1 MRDMKGKSREELE
14 ERIRQLEASRL
25 YWMREYK
32 DVSLRLGDAS
42 SYASK
47 LEIELDELL
56 RREESDGRREES
68 DGRD

>member
-1 MRDMKGKSREELE
+1 MRDMKGKSRQELE

-32 DVSLRLGDAS
+32 SAMLRLGDAS

-47 LEIELDELL
+47 LEIELDKMI
-56 RREESDGRREES
+56 REGESD
-68 DGRD
+68 D